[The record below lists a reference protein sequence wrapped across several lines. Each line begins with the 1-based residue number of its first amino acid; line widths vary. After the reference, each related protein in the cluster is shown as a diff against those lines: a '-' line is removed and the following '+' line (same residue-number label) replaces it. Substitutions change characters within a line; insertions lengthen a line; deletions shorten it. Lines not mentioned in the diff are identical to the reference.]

1 MVGESGGPVREFS
14 FVAYL
19 IPTFGSAA
27 IGRRGII
34 LCHDLLFFANLH
46 VHILFLQCQ
55 GIRSASKLFMFGS
68 GSAGARQ
75 KHLLVI
81 QDKELLVFYVESLNP
96 VASESVEYSV
106 MNACLLGPFFVT

>member
-1 MVGESGGPVREFS
+1 
-14 FVAYL
+14 
-19 IPTFGSAA
+19 
-27 IGRRGII
+27 
-34 LCHDLLFFANLH
+34 
-46 VHILFLQCQ
+46 
-55 GIRSASKLFMFGS
+55 MFGS